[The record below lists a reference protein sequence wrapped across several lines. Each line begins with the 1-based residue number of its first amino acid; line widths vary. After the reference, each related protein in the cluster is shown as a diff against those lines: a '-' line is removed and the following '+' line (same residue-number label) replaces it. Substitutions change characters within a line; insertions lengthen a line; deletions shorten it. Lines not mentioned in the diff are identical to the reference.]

1 MVIHP
6 HCTQILS
13 KKASVYAPEPSNNSS
28 FYWYLNSI
36 SNWKI
41 IIIFKKPFLEWSS
54 YMSLLFTVANLKFIL
69 TYQTVCYRS
78 KQIHHISQAAPL
90 TLHFKKK
97 YWTLQSFSSFP
108 AGVSDA
114 LRLCSEWRIQ
124 TLAGHKIYWV
134 SLRLWSPTPQQ
145 THSRGQTHTG
155 EMRVG
160 DILVLELQASL
171 PKNKQQ
177 KYQTKQKSQHCKS
190 IILQ

>member
-1 MVIHP
+1 MHP
-6 HCTQILS
+6 THPTIAPSTGIWIPFQIEKLLL
-13 KKASVYAPEPSNNSS
+13 
-28 FYWYLNSI
+28 F
-36 SNWKI
+36 
-41 IIIFKKPFLEWSS
+41 FKKPFLEWSL
-54 YMSLLFTVANLKFIL
+54 YISLLFTVANLKFIL

-78 KQIHHISQAAPL
+78 KQMHHISQAAPL

-124 TLAGHKIYWV
+124 TLAGHKIYSV

-145 THSRGQTHTG
+145 THSRGQIHTG

-160 DILVLELQASL
+160 DILVLELQAHCQKTNNKNTKPNKNHNTVNQL
-171 PKNKQQ
+171 YFNNFFKGKNKN
-177 KYQTKQKSQHCKS
+177 K
-190 IILQ
+190 